1 MNSETLRREL
11 MTKGLVSADLSSD
24 PFKQFEQWY
33 AQTIETDSAEPGAMS
48 LATVDAQGQFW

>member
-48 LATVDAQGQFW
+48 LATVDA